1 MCDEDAPRV
10 KKVEVQLNN
19 TVKKSLE
26 VEMAGLERARAVV
39 GVREQRVG
47 YLTGLS
53 RDWTFKES
61 TRWTVEVPV
70 LPGWKPRGGR
80 KRARS
85 VFQSRVG
92 DEKVRSKSLR
102 KLARLGPVS
111 VAASIHSASQPD
123 PGVPGVRSGFV
134 ELDDGLHQPEAE
146 MEDVVILNEDD
157 LVEGSV
163 GPALSSGLSV
173 ESMELDVQGP
183 ALKKKRLSSAP
194 KISRNVRVSL

>member
-26 VEMAGLERARAVV
+26 VETAGLERARAVV